1 MIVET
6 IKFLIY
12 AVLIV
17 LISKYLLANT
27 IRKLALNLKLS
38 AKTVGNISGFSTSV
52 PELLTISIST
62 SKGLVRC

>member
-1 MIVET
+1 MLVET